1 VQRLTDFLQDPS
13 PRNRRRRRIIE
24 AALVSLL
31 LLIFIAVLAFQLGRS
46 SGLSQAQQAAAT
58 AAAMQVVRAATFTP
72 TTTPTATKT
81 ETPAPTF
88 TPTLTPTPTATPASP
103 AEWAERYFN
112 LAMAGLNTLAA
123 LDFTPARAADL
134 TERLAYEQG
143 LVFVPASYHELSA
156 EPWAAFVA
164 PRTPAGEPLPMFFW
178 RSSETGNAI
187 EGQLLLDAVAA
198 LADPAT
204 GYIPLATG
212 LSQGAMAVDAQ
223 GIRHALLIER
233 PEARGRLTASLWA
246 QELPGA
252 PFTIV
257 WRSDDDPQWSFS
269 AANSQV
275 SLEPNAERVLPDI
288 VISGPLPAGS
298 AIRTEEGAAG
308 IFVEQPPFAEQR
320 LQTRWQPLLASDLD
334 PNAAARITG
343 YRLAQAEVQ
352 ATPLSTL
359 ATILTLLQSGQ
370 VSRAQSLVAR
380 IDLLND
386 MFELGLA
393 APGDWMAVYINDIDR
408 EIQDGGQS
416 LRLRFF
422 DNADRNRSFEAVF
435 EENATTGRYTLKT
448 IAPVLLASSAGLV
461 TPAPPRPTAT
471 PTSALAVTSTLL
483 AGAGEL
489 TLTLS
494 ISDVVGAGD
503 AGILNPTLEPT
514 PTATPTFTPTP
525 TDTPTVTATPSPTP
539 LPTDT
544 PTPSPTP
551 TETPTPTPTEKPLP
565 IPAIPPEAAAPLTG
579 YMLLTETG
587 RLRGGPGTD
596 YIVIAALLNGTPVDI
611 FGITEAG
618 DWLLIRAASVE
629 DGRTGVLGWV
639 STQLVVPYGDFAGV
653 PRYRAD
659 GTSVDAP
666 PAAEGEQPSV
676 LGALPTATPTPTP
689 LVTPVLRLPA
699 VQTPAVGNVPAPQA
713 EEQVI
718 TLAGAAIPPDVQ
730 APIPATASD
739 GSPITLDVSGAVV
752 EIWSALLGEE
762 SGRWAPASAEL
773 LWPGAVVYLSGQST
787 GEATWTATQLRIVA
801 APQTERVKE
810 LALPEIAAATGAN
823 EAVALLGS
831 RTTPGV
837 YLLERGGRAQQ
848 LWQYEST
855 AGWLNADS
863 NAGFILSEPPA
874 LGGLSTFS
882 WLRNDGAGL
891 QIVAQPYRTLRG
903 VAGDAYG
910 GLWWIETPNAAVD
923 LWQLWH
929 YDPATAQIA
938 LRLQGDGALFAQAS
952 SGEATSLTP
961 TLIAVQPVTPGDP
974 SAIDLFVD
982 TSDTTLQQPFTG
994 LFQLR
999 VETDAEGRGAI
1010 VTGPQQLLE
1019 SGAYRGPL
1027 VLSPDQSRLAFFAYD
1042 ASHPS
1047 LTSGVV
1053 KPANTIN
1060 VLTLAGRGASIIR
1073 TAYATE
1079 TRFEFLAPE
1088 LAWQGAERLLLA
1100 RSRFVAGRTDALDRF
1115 GVVLVQL
1122 PPPGSSPADPI
1133 VADSYLLPRQQSLL
1147 DFAPCLDGA
1156 TVLVLTRDQDGAQQL
1171 LRWDGQNQVFPIFGL
1186 PSPLDR
1192 TFLCWQP

>member
-1 VQRLTDFLQDPS
+1 M
-13 PRNRRRRRIIE
+13 E

-31 LLIFIAVLAFQLGRS
+31 LIIFIAVIAFQLGRS
-46 SGLSQAQQAAAT
+46 SGLDQAQQAAAT
-58 AAAMQVVRAATFTP
+58 AAAMQVTRAATFTP
-72 TTTPTATKT
+72 TSSATATAT

-103 AEWAERYFN
+103 AEWADRYFN
-112 LAMAGLNTLAA
+112 LALAGLNTLAA

-134 TERLAYEQG
+134 SERLAYEQG
-143 LVFVPASYHELSA
+143 LVFVPASYHELSSD
-156 EPWAAFVA
+156 PWAAFVT
-164 PRTPAGEPLPMFFW
+164 PRTPDGTPLPMLFW
-178 RSSETGNAI
+178 RSSETGNVV
-187 EGQLLLDAVAA
+187 EGQLLLDAVAT
-198 LADPAT
+198 LTDPAT
-204 GYIPLATG
+204 GYTPLATG
-212 LSQGAMAVDAQ
+212 ISQGALAVDAQ
-223 GIRHALLIER
+223 GIRHAVMLER
-233 PEARGRLTASLWA
+233 PEARGRLTAYLWS
-246 QELPGA
+246 QELPGG
-252 PFTIV
+252 PFSVV

-269 AANSQV
+269 AADSQV
-275 SLEPNAERVLPDI
+275 TLEPNAERVLPDI
-288 VISGPLPAGS
+288 VISGPLPADS

-308 IFVEQPPFAEQR
+308 VFIEQAPFAQQR

-352 ATPLSTL
+352 VTPLSTL
-359 ATILTLLQSGQ
+359 ATILSLLQSGQ
-370 VSRAQSLVAR
+370 VSRAQSLVTR
-380 IDLLND
+380 IDQLND
-386 MFELGLA
+386 MFDLGLA

-422 DNADRNRSFEAVF
+422 DNADRNRSYEAVF
-435 EENATTGRYTLKT
+435 EQNEVTGRFTLKT
-448 IAPVLLASSAGLV
+448 LAPVVLASSAGLV

-471 PTSALAVTSTLL
+471 PTPVVVASPLLTATS
-483 AGAGEL
+483 EL
-489 TLTLS
+489 TLTLPLA
-494 ISDVVGAGD
+494 DGADGD
-503 AGILNPTLEPT
+503 SAGILNPTLAPT
-514 PTATPTFTPTP
+514 PTRTPTFTPTP

-596 YIVIAALLNGTPVDI
+596 FIVIAALLNGTPVDI
-611 FGITEAG
+611 FGVTEAN

-639 STQLVVPYGDFAGV
+639 STQLVVPYGDFTGV

-666 PAAEGEQPSV
+666 PAVEGEPPSV
-676 LGALPTATPTPTP
+676 LGSLPTATPTPTP
-689 LVTPVLRLPA
+689 LVTPVLRLPT
-699 VQTPAVGNVPAPQA
+699 VQTPAVGSVPAPEA
-713 EEQVI
+713 EEVI
-718 TLAGAAIPPDVQ
+718 ITIAGAAIPPDAL
-730 APIPATASD
+730 APIPATAAD
-739 GSPITLDVSGAVV
+739 GSAIEINVADAVIEV
-752 EIWSALLGEE
+752 WSAILGEA
-762 SGRWAPASAEL
+762 SGRWAPASAAL
-773 LWPGAVVYLSGQST
+773 LWPGSVVYMT
-787 GEATWTATQLRIVA
+787 GAPADADPWAATQLRIVA
-801 APQTERVKE
+801 APPTERVKE
-810 LALPEIAAATGAN
+810 VALPEIAAATGENA
-823 EAVALLGS
+823 AIALLGS
-831 RTTPGV
+831 RAAPGV
-837 YLLERGGRAQQ
+837 YLLDRAGRAQQ
-848 LWQYEST
+848 FWQYEN
-855 AGWLNADS
+855 AAAWLAADP
-863 NAGFILSEPPA
+863 NAGFLLSEPPTP
-874 LGGLSTFS
+874 GGINTFS
-882 WLRNDGAGL
+882 WMRNDGTGL
-891 QIVAQPYRTLRG
+891 QIVAQPYRTVRG

-910 GLWWIETPNAAVD
+910 GLWWIETPDAAVD

-938 LRLQGDGALFAQAS
+938 LRLRGDGAIFGQAS
-952 SGEATSLTP
+952 SATLASLTP
-961 TLIAVQPVTPGDP
+961 TLVAVQPVTPGDP
-974 SAIDLFVD
+974 SAIYLYVD

-994 LFQLR
+994 VFRLR
-999 VETDAEGRGAI
+999 VETDAEGRGVIAE
-1010 VTGPQQLLE
+1010 GPQQLLE

-1027 VLSPDQSRLAFFAYD
+1027 VLSPDQSRLAFFTYD
-1042 ASHPS
+1042 ANHPS

-1053 KPANTIN
+1053 APANTVN

-1088 LAWQGAERLLLA
+1088 LAWQGVERLLLA
-1100 RSRFVAGRTDALDRF
+1100 RSRFAPGRTDALDRF
-1115 GVVLVQL
+1115 GVVQVQL

-1156 TVLVLTRDQDGAQQL
+1156 TLVLTRDQAGAQQL
-1171 LRWDGQNQVFPIFGL
+1171 LRWNGQNQVFPLFGL
-1186 PSPLDR
+1186 PSALDR